1 MLFTISFLII
11 RGFSREA
18 TPPTFPASATLAP
31 FLDANLSI
39 SSFAVTTTAMATTVA
54 TAMTTAVATTTGT
67 SSAIENQCSPK
78 WRAVDDGPM
87 DDGILEDAPLCRNG
101 PEDDDAD
108 ELPGDDIGHS
118 KWQIE
123 TDDKGIERNNSGTS
137 QSSIDSGIGDTAI
150 CAA

>member
-1 MLFTISFLII
+1 
-11 RGFSREA
+11 
-18 TPPTFPASATLAP
+18 
-31 FLDANLSI
+31 
-39 SSFAVTTTAMATTVA
+39 MATTVA

-87 DDGILEDAPLCRNG
+87 DDGILEDAPFCRNG